1 MREYW
6 KSAFIFTS
14 LCLLKL
20 PNASLERGCF
30 PNKLKLA
37 EVIPVFK
44 KEDELSKENYLPVR
58 VLFHVSKIFERVVF
72 NPFLA
77 NVPILYPLKTPENF
91 WFSGIFR
98 GYKIGTLA
106 RNGLAKWF
114 FFKSKFSLLL
124 TGFCKN
130 HSTQNALLN
139 RIEKWKHALDKKQNV
154 W

>member
-1 MREYW
+1 M
-6 KSAFIFTS
+6 
-14 LCLLKL
+14 
-20 PNASLERGCF
+20 
-30 PNKLKLA
+30 
-37 EVIPVFK
+37 FK

-106 RNGLAKWF
+106 RNGLAK
-114 FFKSKFSLLL
+114 
-124 TGFCKN
+124 
-130 HSTQNALLN
+130 
-139 RIEKWKHALDKKQNV
+139 
-154 W
+154 